1 MVSKSAVLK
10 KLSPFNNYKRVV
22 SADQTVTDIIDG
34 IVNTHYQYQDEY
46 DKISNYF
53 VGESE
58 LETARN
64 IWNFL
69 KSNVPYY
76 IESTNNQTLRSPS
89 AIVALPGDCKS
100 YALFANGVLDSLNR
114 KGIFQVPLAFRFAG
128 YKDTTREPQHVFA
141 VMYPGT
147 KKEIW
152 IDPVLPRFN
161 EKRQPSFYK
170 DKKIKMALIALSGVG
185 YSASNKRAEMEAYR
199 DKLVRDRDRLLQAG
213 VITPGSSKELQYKV
227 AINKVTVALQDM
239 PQINGFLDDFFG
251 GSENEDNENNQN
263 NSNNAGTGIL
273 VQGAKEVLNALLTK
287 EGVTPDFFSQFPFLT
302 AFDNSTFK
310 WKSRLPL
317 LAKMTPNQ
325 RVAFYIQK
333 MQDNAEFEDAPQQYF
348 ELFGRSSGTKSGFSD
363 IGQVSRDVA
372 QLFNDTLNQ
381 KYFKGKSVFYVGN
394 SPRNLSDYTIS
405 TLLSKPPL
413 SDDFSG
419 SGTQKA
425 GFNMLVTLG
434 IVGAGILLLTKMKK

>member
-10 KLSPFNNYKRVV
+10 KLAPFNNYRKVV

-34 IVNTHYQYQDEY
+34 IVNTHYQYADEY

-58 LETARN
+58 IETARN

-89 AIVALPGDCKS
+89 AIVAMPGDCKS

-128 YKDTTREPQHVFA
+128 YKDSSREPQHVFA

-147 KKEIW
+147 KREIW

-170 DKKIKMALIALSGVG
+170 DKKIKMALIALSGVA
-185 YSASNKRAEMEAYR
+185 YSTDDKRAEMEAYR

-227 AINKVTVALQDM
+227 AINKVTVALQDLPSVNGIGEFDWQNAFSSLVSAAPAIITASRTGSSFVPGQQGQQLYNLEM
-239 PQINGFLDDFFG
+239 REQPEQRSGINT
-251 GSENEDNENNQN
+251 N
-263 NSNNAGTGIL
+263 
-273 VQGAKEVLNALLTK
+273 
-287 EGVTPDFFSQFPFLT
+287 
-302 AFDNSTFK
+302 
-310 WKSRLPL
+310 
-317 LAKMTPNQ
+317 
-325 RVAFYIQK
+325 
-333 MQDNAEFEDAPQQYF
+333 
-348 ELFGRSSGTKSGFSD
+348 
-363 IGQVSRDVA
+363 
-372 QLFNDTLNQ
+372 
-381 KYFKGKSVFYVGN
+381 
-394 SPRNLSDYTIS
+394 
-405 TLLSKPPL
+405 TLLL
-413 SDDFSG
+413 IG
-419 SGTQKA
+419 
-425 GFNMLVTLG
+425 
-434 IVGAGILLLTKMKK
+434 GAALAAFLIFRKK

>member
-10 KLSPFNNYKRVV
+10 KLAPFNNFRKVV

-34 IVNTHYQYQDEY
+34 IINTHYQYADEY

-64 IWNFL
+64 IFNFL

-76 IESTNNQTLRSPS
+76 IESNNNQTLRSPS

-185 YSASNKRAEMEAYR
+185 YSASDKRAEMEAYR
-199 DKLVRDRDRLLQAG
+199 DKLVRDRDKLLQAG
-213 VITPGSSKELQYKV
+213 AITPGSSKELQYKV
-227 AINKVTVALQDM
+227 AINKVTVALQDL
-239 PQINGFLDDFFG
+239 PSVNGIGEFDWQNAFSSLVTAAPAIITASRP
-251 GSENEDNENNQN
+251 GSQDRFQQFD
-263 NSNNAGTGIL
+263 
-273 VQGAKEVLNALLTK
+273 QG
-287 EGVTPDFFSQFPFLT
+287 
-302 AFDNSTFK
+302 
-310 WKSRLPL
+310 LPSL
-317 LAKMTPNQ
+317 RQQQPEQ
-325 RVAFYIQK
+325 R
-333 MQDNAEFEDAPQQYF
+333 
-348 ELFGRSSGTKSGFSD
+348 SGMNT
-363 IGQVSRDVA
+363 
-372 QLFNDTLNQ
+372 N
-381 KYFKGKSVFYVGN
+381 
-394 SPRNLSDYTIS
+394 
-405 TLLSKPPL
+405 TLLL
-413 SDDFSG
+413 IG
-419 SGTQKA
+419 
-425 GFNMLVTLG
+425 
-434 IVGAGILLLTKMKK
+434 GAALAAFLIFKKK

>member
-10 KLSPFNNYKRVV
+10 KLAPFNNYRKVV

-34 IVNTHYQYQDEY
+34 IVNTHYQYADEY

-64 IWNFL
+64 IFNFL

-76 IESTNNQTLRSPS
+76 IESNNNQTLRSPS

-128 YKDTTREPQHVFA
+128 YKDNTREPQHVFA

-185 YSASNKRAEMEAYR
+185 YSTDDKRAEMEAYR

-227 AINKVTVALQDM
+227 AINKVTVALQDL
-239 PQINGFLDDFFG
+239 PSVNGIGQFDW
-251 GSENEDNENNQN
+251 QN
-263 NSNNAGTGIL
+263 AFSSL
-273 VQGAKEVLNALLTK
+273 V
-287 EGVTPDFFSQFPFLT
+287 T
-302 AFDNSTFK
+302 AAPAVITA
-310 WKSRLPL
+310 SR
-317 LAKMTPNQ
+317 
-325 RVAFYIQK
+325 RG
-333 MQDNAEFEDAPQQYF
+333 PQQDQFQRFDQGLPSMRQDQF
-348 ELFGRSSGTKSGFSD
+348 EQRAGLSTNTMLL
-363 IGQVSRDVA
+363 IG
-372 QLFNDTLNQ
+372 
-381 KYFKGKSVFYVGN
+381 
-394 SPRNLSDYTIS
+394 
-405 TLLSKPPL
+405 
-413 SDDFSG
+413 
-419 SGTQKA
+419 
-425 GFNMLVTLG
+425 
-434 IVGAGILLLTKMKK
+434 GAALAAFLIFRKKK

>member
-10 KLSPFNNYKRVV
+10 KLAPFNNYRKVV

-34 IVNTHYQYQDEY
+34 IVNTHYQYAEEY

-89 AIVALPGDCKS
+89 AIVAMPGDCKS

-128 YKDTTREPQHVFA
+128 YKDSSREPQHVFA

-147 KKEIW
+147 KREIW

-170 DKKIKMALIALSGVG
+170 DKKIKMALIALSGVA
-185 YSASNKRAEMEAYR
+185 YSTDDKRAEMEAYR

-227 AINKVTVALQDM
+227 AINKVTVALQDLPSVNGIGEFDWQNAFSSLVSAAPAIITASRPGSSFVPGQQPFNMEM
-239 PQINGFLDDFFG
+239 PEQPEQRSGINT
-251 GSENEDNENNQN
+251 N
-263 NSNNAGTGIL
+263 
-273 VQGAKEVLNALLTK
+273 
-287 EGVTPDFFSQFPFLT
+287 
-302 AFDNSTFK
+302 
-310 WKSRLPL
+310 
-317 LAKMTPNQ
+317 
-325 RVAFYIQK
+325 
-333 MQDNAEFEDAPQQYF
+333 
-348 ELFGRSSGTKSGFSD
+348 
-363 IGQVSRDVA
+363 
-372 QLFNDTLNQ
+372 
-381 KYFKGKSVFYVGN
+381 
-394 SPRNLSDYTIS
+394 
-405 TLLSKPPL
+405 TLLL
-413 SDDFSG
+413 IG
-419 SGTQKA
+419 
-425 GFNMLVTLG
+425 
-434 IVGAGILLLTKMKK
+434 GAALAAFLIFRKK

>member
-10 KLSPFNNYKRVV
+10 KLAPFNNYKKVV

-100 YALFANGVLDSLNR
+100 YALFANGVLNSLNR
-114 KGIFQVPLAFRFAG
+114 KGIFQVPIAFRFAG

-152 IDPVLPRFN
+152 IDPVLNRFN

-185 YSASNKRAEMEAYR
+185 YTATDKRAEMEAYR

-227 AINKVTVALQDM
+227 AINKVTVALQDL
-239 PQINGFLDDFFG
+239 PSVSGIGEFDWQNAFSSLVSAAPDIISASRPG
-251 GSENEDNENNQN
+251 GSYVPSQYQQPFMPMQQQPEQ
-263 NSNNAGTGIL
+263 SGGID
-273 VQGAKEVLNALLTK
+273 TK
-287 EGVTPDFFSQFPFLT
+287 T
-302 AFDNSTFK
+302 
-310 WKSRLPL
+310 
-317 LAKMTPNQ
+317 
-325 RVAFYIQK
+325 
-333 MQDNAEFEDAPQQYF
+333 
-348 ELFGRSSGTKSGFSD
+348 
-363 IGQVSRDVA
+363 
-372 QLFNDTLNQ
+372 
-381 KYFKGKSVFYVGN
+381 
-394 SPRNLSDYTIS
+394 
-405 TLLSKPPL
+405 
-413 SDDFSG
+413 
-419 SGTQKA
+419 
-425 GFNMLVTLG
+425 
-434 IVGAGILLLTKMKK
+434 ILLIGGAALAAFLIFKKK

>member
-10 KLSPFNNYKRVV
+10 KLAPFNNYKKVV

-152 IDPVLPRFN
+152 IDPVLNRFN

-185 YSASNKRAEMEAYR
+185 YSASDKRAEMEAYR

-227 AINKVTVALQDM
+227 AINKVTVALQDL
-239 PQINGFLDDFFG
+239 PSVSGIGEFDWQNAFSSLVSAAPDIISASRPG
-251 GSENEDNENNQN
+251 GSYVPSQYQQPFMPMQQQPEQ
-263 NSNNAGTGIL
+263 SGGID
-273 VQGAKEVLNALLTK
+273 TK
-287 EGVTPDFFSQFPFLT
+287 T
-302 AFDNSTFK
+302 
-310 WKSRLPL
+310 
-317 LAKMTPNQ
+317 
-325 RVAFYIQK
+325 
-333 MQDNAEFEDAPQQYF
+333 
-348 ELFGRSSGTKSGFSD
+348 
-363 IGQVSRDVA
+363 
-372 QLFNDTLNQ
+372 
-381 KYFKGKSVFYVGN
+381 
-394 SPRNLSDYTIS
+394 
-405 TLLSKPPL
+405 
-413 SDDFSG
+413 
-419 SGTQKA
+419 
-425 GFNMLVTLG
+425 
-434 IVGAGILLLTKMKK
+434 ILLIGGAALAAFLIFKKK

>member
-1 MVSKSAVLK
+1 MVSRSAVLK
-10 KLSPFNNYKRVV
+10 KLAPFNNYKKVV

-64 IWNFL
+64 IFNFL

-128 YKDTTREPQHVFA
+128 YKDSSREPQHVFA

-152 IDPVLPRFN
+152 IDPVLQRFN

-185 YSASNKRAEMEAYR
+185 YSAEDKRAEMEAYR

-227 AINKVTVALQDM
+227 AINKVTVALQDL
-239 PQINGFLDDFFG
+239 PSVNG
-251 GSENEDNENNQN
+251 
-263 NSNNAGTGIL
+263 
-273 VQGAKEVLNALLTK
+273 
-287 EGVTPDFFSQFPFLT
+287 
-302 AFDNSTFK
+302 
-310 WKSRLPL
+310 
-317 LAKMTPNQ
+317 
-325 RVAFYIQK
+325 
-333 MQDNAEFEDAPQQYF
+333 
-348 ELFGRSSGTKSGFSD
+348 
-363 IGQVSRDVA
+363 IGQFDWQNAFSSLVTAAPGIITASRPGQQDRFQQFDQGLPSMRQDQQTQRA
-372 QLFNDTLNQ
+372 
-381 KYFKGKSVFYVGN
+381 G
-394 SPRNLSDYTIS
+394 IS
-405 TLLSKPPL
+405 TN
-413 SDDFSG
+413 
-419 SGTQKA
+419 T
-425 GFNMLVTLG
+425 
-434 IVGAGILLLTKMKK
+434 ILLIGGAALAAFLIFRKKK